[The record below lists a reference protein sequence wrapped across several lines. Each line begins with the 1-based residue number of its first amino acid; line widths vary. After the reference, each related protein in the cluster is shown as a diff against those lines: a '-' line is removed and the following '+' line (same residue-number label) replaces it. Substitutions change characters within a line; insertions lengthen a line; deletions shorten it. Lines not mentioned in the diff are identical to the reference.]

1 MKSKNF
7 IFGLL
12 IILALVLGLSVY
24 QFLKKDDLETQTSEI
39 DVTIGRGFNRMV
51 NYLDLSPRQFE
62 EFHALEQEYRMQ
74 LHEYINE
81 LNRMELAILNGFSET
96 GPDKEKMFEFA
107 HEIGQIQEEIK
118 KLTINHFF
126 SLQKLCT
133 EEQAEKLSVLF
144 KEMQNIPS
152 LQRGRQWQQG
162 RRGRFRRGQF
172 RRGPHFN
179 HDIP

>member
-12 IILALVLGLSVY
+12 LILAVVLGLSIY
-24 QFLKKDDLETQTSEI
+24 QFLKKDDLETQSMEI
-39 DVTIGRGFNRMV
+39 DVTTGRGFNRMV

-62 EFHALEQEYRMQ
+62 EFHVLEQEYRKH

-81 LNRMELAILNGFSET
+81 LNHIELAILNEFSET
-96 GPDKEKMFEFA
+96 KADKEKMFEFA
-107 HEIGQIQEEIK
+107 HEIGLLQEEIK

-126 SLQKLCT
+126 SLQMLCT
-133 EEQAEKLSVLF
+133 EEQAEKLNVLF

-152 LQRGRQWQQG
+152 LQRGRQWQQD
-162 RRGRFRRGQF
+162 RRGQF

-179 HDIP
+179 RNTP